1 MFVSAAMAG
10 MFMGRAVLPKLPGR
24 VLTLKRQGSGS
35 MISSR
40 RPLVHAFFDA
50 DTCTFTYVL
59 YAEDGGACAIV
70 DSVLNFEPKASRTGT
85 LSADAV
91 IEFVQGH
98 DLQVEWILE
107 THAHADHLS
116 AAPYLQTHLGGVVA
130 IGAGIRAVQSAF
142 QNVFHL
148 PSELQADGS
157 QFGRLFEPDEV
168 FCVGPLRV
176 RAMHVPGH
184 TPADVAYVVEGDDGT
199 PLLAFVGDTLFMPD
213 VGSAR
218 CDFPGGSARSLYHS
232 ARKSLALPPT
242 TRLFMCHDYPP
253 AGREPR
259 AETTVREQRS
269 TNIHLRE
276 GVSEDQFVELRQRRD
291 ATLGMPAL
299 ILPAIQVNIRGGEL
313 PPMEANGVRYLK
325 IPINGL

>member
-1 MFVSAAMAG
+1 
-10 MFMGRAVLPKLPGR
+10 
-24 VLTLKRQGSGS
+24 
-35 MISSR
+35 MIESP
-40 RPLVHAFFDA
+40 RPLVHAFFDL

-59 YAEDGGACAIV
+59 YAEDGGACAII

-85 LSADAV
+85 QSADAV
-91 IEFVQGH
+91 IEFVRAHG
-98 DLQVEWILE
+98 LQVEWILE

-116 AAPYLQTHLGGVVA
+116 AAPYLQACLGGVVA
-130 IGAGIRAVQSAF
+130 IGSGIRVVQRAF
-142 QNVFHL
+142 QRIFHL
-148 PSELQADGS
+148 PVELECDAS
-157 QFGRLFEPDEV
+157 YFGRLFEPDEV
-168 FCVGPLRV
+168 FCIGALRA

-184 TPADVAYVVEGDDGT
+184 TPADMAYVIEADDGT
-199 PLLAFVGDTLFMPD
+199 PQLVFVGDTLFMPD

-218 CDFPGGSARSLYHS
+218 CDFPGGSARSLYRS
-232 ARKSLALPPT
+232 AQRILAMPSA

-259 AETTVREQRS
+259 AETTVEEQRS

-276 GVSEDQFVELRQRRD
+276 GVSEAQFVELRQRRD

-299 ILPAIQVNIRGGEL
+299 ILPSLQVNIRGGEL

-325 IPINGL
+325 IPINAL